1 MRPGVLR
8 AKHTSHRFPSIWSFS
23 PLAAL
28 STLSNF
34 APFEND
40 LHTISSPQRLL
51 SALSPTRSVPVSRYP
66 PNNSSLIF
74 RPFLPSLVHSE
85 MASSSAKPAAAKKNA
100 LPPTE
105 TEEIERLSRPLEGE
119 SVAASL
125 RRVLLPLQN
134 RRGAAYGRLRTA
146 LKDSQASKT
155 KDLTQFRIEVA
166 HVTEELTLVKEG
178 GLALRKAIYIE
189 YLPHSKQATKWLDRL
204 HALEEKKL
212 VSFISLN
219 AIQRAK
225 IAGTAPPQEDDEAET
240 TDEKIARFTKE
251 LQTVDEEITD
261 IIEEIREFISDQ
273 LDEEE

>member
-1 MRPGVLR
+1 
-8 AKHTSHRFPSIWSFS
+8 
-23 PLAAL
+23 
-28 STLSNF
+28 
-34 APFEND
+34 
-40 LHTISSPQRLL
+40 
-51 SALSPTRSVPVSRYP
+51 
-66 PNNSSLIF
+66 
-74 RPFLPSLVHSE
+74 
-85 MASSSAKPAAAKKNA
+85 MASSSTKPAPAKSN

-146 LKDSQASKT
+146 LKNSQASKT

-212 VSFISLN
+212 VTFISLN

-225 IAGTAPPQEDDEAET
+225 TAGTAPPQEDDETET
-240 TDEKIARFTKE
+240 VDEKIARFTKE
-251 LQTVDEEITD
+251 LQGIDEEISD
-261 IIEEIREFISDQ
+261 IVEEIREFISDQ
-273 LDEEE
+273 LDDDEE